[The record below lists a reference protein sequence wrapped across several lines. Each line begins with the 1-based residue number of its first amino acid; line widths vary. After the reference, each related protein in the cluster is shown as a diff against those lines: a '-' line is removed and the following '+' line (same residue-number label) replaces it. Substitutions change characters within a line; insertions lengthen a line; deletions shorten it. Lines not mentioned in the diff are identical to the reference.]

1 MNEQLISVPISTT
14 TIRGGKPPNFSIVD
28 KISKYMFFA
37 SGYLVAPKKDA
48 TGTKEKQSLPF
59 TDNID
64 WHSATRGMQ
73 VKLSLVADH
82 ANLIAV
88 L

>member
-1 MNEQLISVPISTT
+1 
-14 TIRGGKPPNFSIVD
+14 
-28 KISKYMFFA
+28 MFFA
-37 SGYLVAPKKDA
+37 SGYLVVAPKKDA

>member
-14 TIRGGKPPNFSIVD
+14 ARGGKPSIVD
-28 KISKYMFFA
+28 NLSKYMVFT

-59 TDNID
+59 TDNTD

-73 VKLSLVADH
+73 VKRYRWWRTMP
-82 ANLIAV
+82 I
-88 L
+88 